1 MDATRRWTN
10 LKSYTSV
17 FSMHDKT
24 HYLIARYSN
33 IVRYDDR
40 LITLKSL
47 DNGFTKHLIHRTWIM
62 TGCSPFQ
69 EEQMFHYKISESS
82 CFIHKKTAS
91 LHLYLFIYRPGIKYS
106 STEFVSDPVRSSSQC
121 GTLM

>member
-17 FSMHDKT
+17 FSIDDET
-24 HYLIARYSN
+24 HGLIVRYSS

-47 DNGFTKHLIHRTWIM
+47 DNGFTKYLIHRTWIM

-69 EEQMFHYKISESS
+69 EEQMFLYKISESS
-82 CFIHKKTAS
+82 CFIHKKNSITT
-91 LHLYLFIYRPGIKYS
+91 LVPFHL
-106 STEFVSDPVRSSSQC
+106 
-121 GTLM
+121 